1 MINEIDLTLASII
14 LFAASFALMLLDTG
28 FD

>member
-1 MINEIDLTLASII
+1 MINEIDLTLVSII
-14 LFAASFALMLLDTG
+14 LFAASFALMLLDIS

>member
-1 MINEIDLTLASII
+1 MINEIDLTLVSII
-14 LFAASFALMLLDTG
+14 LFAALFALMLLDIS